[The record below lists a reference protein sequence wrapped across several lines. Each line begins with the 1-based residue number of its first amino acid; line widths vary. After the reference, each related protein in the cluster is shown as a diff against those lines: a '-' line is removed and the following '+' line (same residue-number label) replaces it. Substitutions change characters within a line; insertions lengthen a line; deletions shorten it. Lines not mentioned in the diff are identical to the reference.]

1 MMGLMTM
8 IFSLSFFLAQMLKW
22 FGIWGVNMAISSLAA
37 FHILIMV
44 HHRQHLRRIFSME
57 HGTFRS
63 LIQDFFTWACCGVC
77 ATIQEALQVGY
88 VGDPVLN
95 TPLQDDG
102 TAPVPVHMLP

>member
-1 MMGLMTM
+1 MIGLETM
-8 IFSLSFFLAQMLKW
+8 IFSLSFFLAQVRQW
-22 FGIWGVNMAISSLAA
+22 FPIWIVNFISINLA
-37 FHILIMV
+37 FHLLIMV

-63 LIQDFFTWACCGVC
+63 LIQDFFTWVCCGVC

-95 TPLQDDG
+95 TPLRDDG
-102 TAPVPVHMLP
+102 SAPVPMHMLS